1 MVYHKYLR
9 NETCPFSCMRLP
21 TSITFPYSCCE
32 FQCFFFCPLD
42 MVDLYIPNLSCQV
55 SPNSTALWPCFWF
68 WRGRSTRPRQCQE
81 LPGVPPLLL
90 HTRCW
95 GDRQVSP
102 LRLTLGGHGGDQ
114 PPELW
119 HWHLGT
125 GLAEP
130 DISEWSRHRPGMS
143 RLAVADRGALNSAV
157 KLQWQLN
164 SVRNYCCKGRI
175 FLVYVFVIVAGIV
188 CLLLFLNF
196 FLSFK
201 KCPFLIYKA
210 KVLRCLGIG
219 RQVASVGWERG
230 K

>member
-9 NETCPFSCMRLP
+9 NETWQFSCMRLP

-32 FQCFFFCPLD
+32 FQCFFF
-42 MVDLYIPNLSCQV
+42 LS
-55 SPNSTALWPCFWF
+55 LR
-68 WRGRSTRPRQCQE
+68 RGGFAHSRSTLSGLPKLHSFVAMFLVLAGTEHQAKAVSGAPRG
-81 LPGVPPLLL
+81 PT
-90 HTRCW
+90 HCW

-114 PPELW
+114 PSEPW

-143 RLAVADRGALNSAV
+143 WLAVGDRGALNSAV

-210 KVLRCLGIG
+210 KVLRCPGIG